1 MEQLLICMSLSLIAG
16 LLASRAAKAVRLPA
30 VTSYLVAGLLLG
42 PFFLGRLGL
51 SGWGFG
57 FGSLAQ
63 VESYGIITQ
72 VALGFI
78 AFVIGNE
85 FRLSVLE
92 SMGRQAITVGILQAV
107 ITTVLVDI
115 ALVALHF
122 ARPDV
127 ISMASAITLGSI
139 ASATAPAATLMVVK
153 QYKASGP
160 LTRLLLMVVAIDD
173 AVGLVLFSASFGIA
187 NALEQGRIDP
197 ISILLEPLVEIVL
210 SLGLGALAGLLL
222 NQLEIYFHSR
232 SKRMSLSVAFVLL
245 TVGLSMVSFEV
256 GPIHCS
262 FSLLLVCMM
271 TGTVFCNIC
280 PTSDELM
287 DRLDRWVSPVNIL
300 FFVLSG
306 AELDLNI
313 LANPMV
319 LLIGAVYIASRSLGK
334 ISGSYVSCK
343 ATRCSEKIQKYLG
356 ITLLPQAGVALG
368 MAAEAAELSDGHMVR
383 NVVLFSVPV
392 YELSGPTLTKIALTA
407 AGEIRPEG
415 RTCAR
420 VENKPEEVAQKVVF
434 CRNVTQSL
442 TNPVIFCILSIAL
455 LEQFSYCVTDWL
467 SQEKDKGE
475 WNTMKST
482 GIVRGIDA
490 LGRIVLPKELRTS
503 MHLDTDT
510 KLEIFVDGD
519 SIVLKKHRPAG
530 SCDFCG
536 EVDEASVQFAG
547 YCICPACRRKISAL

>member
-85 FRLSVLE
+85 FRLNALE
-92 SMGRQAITVGILQAV
+92 RMGRQAVTVGILQAV

-139 ASATAPAATLMVVK
+139 ASATAPAAT
-153 QYKASGP
+153 
-160 LTRLLLMVVAIDD
+160 LMVVAIDD

-383 NVVLFSVPV
+383 NVVLFSVLV
-392 YELSGPTLTKIALTA
+392 YELVGPTLAKLSLTA
-407 AGEIRPEG
+407 AGEIIPEG
-415 RTCAR
+415 RTSAR
-420 VENKPEEVAQKVVF
+420 TANKPEE
-434 CRNVTQSL
+434 
-442 TNPVIFCILSIAL
+442 PV
-455 LEQFSYCVTDWL
+455 
-467 SQEKDKGE
+467 
-475 WNTMKST
+475 
-482 GIVRGIDA
+482 
-490 LGRIVLPKELRTS
+490 
-503 MHLDTDT
+503 
-510 KLEIFVDGD
+510 
-519 SIVLKKHRPAG
+519 
-530 SCDFCG
+530 
-536 EVDEASVQFAG
+536 SV
-547 YCICPACRRKISAL
+547 K

>member
-85 FRLSVLE
+85 FRLSALE
-92 SMGRQAITVGILQAV
+92 SMGRQAVTVGILQAV

-127 ISMASAITLGSI
+127 ISMASAITLGAI

-153 QYKASGP
+153 QYKANGPLTRLLLMVVAIDDAVGLVLFSASFGIANALEQGRIDPISILLEPLVDIALVALHFARPDVISMASAITLGAIASATAPAATLMVVKQYKANGP

-210 SLGLGALAGLLL
+210 SLSLGALAGLLL

-313 LANPMV
+313 LTNPMV

-383 NVVLFSVPV
+383 NVVLFSVLV
-392 YELSGPTLTKIALTA
+392 YELVGPTLAKLSLTA
-407 AGEIRPEG
+407 AGEIIPEG
-415 RTCAR
+415 RTSAR
-420 VENKPEEVAQKVVF
+420 TTNKPEE
-434 CRNVTQSL
+434 
-442 TNPVIFCILSIAL
+442 PVS
-455 LEQFSYCVTDWL
+455 
-467 SQEKDKGE
+467 
-475 WNTMKST
+475 
-482 GIVRGIDA
+482 
-490 LGRIVLPKELRTS
+490 
-503 MHLDTDT
+503 
-510 KLEIFVDGD
+510 VD
-519 SIVLKKHRPAG
+519 
-530 SCDFCG
+530 
-536 EVDEASVQFAG
+536 
-547 YCICPACRRKISAL
+547 

>member
-72 VALGFI
+72 VALRFI

-92 SMGRQAITVGILQAV
+92 SMGRQAITVGILQAI

-245 TVGLSMVSFEV
+245 TVGLSMVTFQI
-256 GPIHCS
+256 GPVHCG
-262 FSLLLVCMM
+262 FSLLVCMM

-313 LANPMV
+313 LSNPLV
-319 LLIGAVYIASRSLGK
+319 LLIGVVYIASRSLGK
-334 ISGSYVSCK
+334 ISGSYFSCR
-343 ATRCSEKIQKYLG
+343 ATRCSDNIQKYLG

-383 NVVLFSVPV
+383 NVVLFSVLV
-392 YELSGPTLTKIALTA
+392 YELVGPTLTKISLTA
-407 AGEIRPEG
+407 AGEIEPEG
-415 RTCAR
+415 RTSAR
-420 VENKPEEVAQKVVF
+420 TANKPEAP
-434 CRNVTQSL
+434 VT
-442 TNPVIFCILSIAL
+442 
-455 LEQFSYCVTDWL
+455 
-467 SQEKDKGE
+467 
-475 WNTMKST
+475 
-482 GIVRGIDA
+482 
-490 LGRIVLPKELRTS
+490 
-503 MHLDTDT
+503 LD
-510 KLEIFVDGD
+510 
-519 SIVLKKHRPAG
+519 
-530 SCDFCG
+530 
-536 EVDEASVQFAG
+536 
-547 YCICPACRRKISAL
+547 